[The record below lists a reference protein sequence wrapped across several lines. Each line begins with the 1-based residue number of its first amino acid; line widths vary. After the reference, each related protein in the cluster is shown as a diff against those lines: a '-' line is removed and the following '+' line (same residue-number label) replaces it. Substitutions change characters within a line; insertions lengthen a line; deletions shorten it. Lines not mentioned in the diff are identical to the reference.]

1 MNQIIPRCQ
10 DRIEGLGRFVS
21 EYWDSRDPQREN
33 FRLFMHG
40 EGWKNFAD
48 ELAEDKK
55 TVEALG
61 SGSLIESALL
71 NALNSTN
78 LLFLTGAGASFC
90 AKNGGEPKQDAP
102 GMGDLWT
109 AVEAKVG
116 KDKFKEICDQFSGV
130 KIDRNI
136 EKLLSLCKIQ
146 LELQELA
153 KDNDPK
159 KKPILDF
166 VNNAEAAILK
176 RVDFVDQKTA
186 VDAHSLI
193 VRKVG
198 RRGVR
203 KPRTKLFTTNYDLCF
218 EEAARRQRFT
228 IIDGFS
234 HSLDQVY
241 DRSHFDHD
249 IVRRD
254 NAKDA
259 PDYIANVFHLY
270 KLHGSLDWR
279 RVDGEILRSRGDKGS
294 PVLIYPRSSKYQEAF
309 EAPYLDMMGA
319 FQAALRESDSALIVS
334 GFGFNDD
341 HISRPVLAAM
351 EANMSLRLIVCD
363 PVFIQ
368 DERALAAC
376 EHVIADVPDEKNTFL
391 LRLRK
396 LAESGDPRIH
406 LINGR
411 FADLA
416 VALPDLVGETDRE
429 RHIARTKLLREP
441 AVGVK

>member
-1 MNQIIPRCQ
+1 M
-10 DRIEGLGRFVS
+10 S
-21 EYWDSRDPQREN
+21 
-33 FRLFMHG
+33 G

-48 ELAEDKK
+48 KLADDKK
-55 TVEALG
+55 TVEEPG
-61 SGSLIESALL
+61 SGNLIQSALL
-71 NALNSTN
+71 NALNSTH
-78 LLFLTGAGASFC
+78 LLFLTGAGTSIC
-90 AKNGGEPKQDAP
+90 ARNEAELKQDAP
-102 GMGDLWT
+102 GMSDLWT
-109 AVEAKVG
+109 AVETKVG
-116 KDKFKEICDQFSGV
+116 QTQFKSICDQFSGAN
-130 KIDRNI
+130 IDKNI

-146 LELQELA
+146 LELLELA
-153 KDNDPK
+153 KDDDPK

-166 VNNAEAAILK
+166 VKNAEAAILK
-176 RVDFVDQKTA
+176 RVDFVDDKTTI
-186 VDAHSLI
+186 DAHSLI
-193 VRKVG
+193 VRKIG
-198 RRGVR
+198 RRGIR
-203 KPRTKLFTTNYDLCF
+203 KPRTKLYTTNYDLCF

-241 DRSHFDHD
+241 DRSHFDQD
-249 IVRRD
+249 IVRRE

-279 RVDGEILRSRGDKGS
+279 RVDGEILRSRGDNGS

-319 FQAALRESDSALIVS
+319 FQAALREPDSALIVC

-341 HISRPVLAAM
+341 HISRPILAAM

-363 PVFIQ
+363 PAFIQ
-368 DERALAAC
+368 DEESLAAS
-376 EHVIADVPDEKNTFL
+376 EHVIPDVPDEKNTFL

-411 FADLA
+411 FSDLA
-416 VALPDLVGETDRE
+416 VALPDLIGESDRE

-441 AVGVK
+441 VEAVK

>member
-1 MNQIIPRCQ
+1 LKP
-10 DRIEGLGRFVS
+10 
-21 EYWDSRDPQREN
+21 
-33 FRLFMHG
+33 
-40 EGWKNFAD
+40 
-48 ELAEDKK
+48 
-55 TVEALG
+55 
-61 SGSLIESALL
+61 
-71 NALNSTN
+71 
-78 LLFLTGAGASFC
+78 
-90 AKNGGEPKQDAP
+90 DAP
-102 GMGDLWT
+102 GMNDLWT
-109 AVEAKVG
+109 VVKTKVG
-116 KDKFKEICDQFSGV
+116 TEDFKKICDQFRGA
-130 KIDRNI
+130 KINNNI
-136 EKLLSLCKIQ
+136 EKLLSLCKIH
-146 LELQELA
+146 LELHELTEAIDPA
-153 KDNDPK
+153 KK
-159 KKPILDF
+159 SVVDF
-166 VNNAEAAILK
+166 VKNAENAILG
-176 RVDFVDQKTA
+176 RVDFVDEKTT
-186 VDAHSLI
+186 VEAHASVI
-193 VRKVG
+193 RKIG

-241 DRSHFDHD
+241 DRSHFDQD
-249 IVRRD
+249 IVRRE

-279 RVDGEILRSRGDKGS
+279 RVDSEIIRSRADKGS

-309 EAPYLDMMGA
+309 ESPYFDMMGA
-319 FQAALRESDSALIVS
+319 FQAALREPDSALIVS

-341 HISRPVLAAM
+341 HISRPILSAM

-368 DERALAAC
+368 CEEALKAS
-376 EHVIADVPDEKNTFL
+376 EHVIADVPGEKNTFL
-391 LRLRK
+391 LRLKK
-396 LAESGDPRIH
+396 LAESSDPRIH

-416 VALPDLVGETDRE
+416 VTLPDLVGETDRE

-441 AVGVK
+441 LEGAK